1 MELFVSQAWKTPM
14 HILLYLECFNMQL
27 AKGALSWKPVLD
39 ELEKRISHDTP
50 TTLKA
55 GQS

>member
-1 MELFVSQAWKTPM
+1 M